1 MSRFVPA
8 VDASLKAVAT
18 LTTRIH
24 LTLSCFFWTSMNT
37 AEVKQRKQQGA
48 GLNVNVRKSK
58 GCCHPWL
65 HQPPREEK
73 LFLHVRLFQ
82 KTTRVFSSSATI
94 VSGSAGCPE
103 WDLSSLDSLRAL
115 EGQTTTT
122 QVILE
127 AALLSTD
134 KDAALLRTTRLY

>member
-48 GLNVNVRKSK
+48 GLNVNVRKESFGRGRV
-58 GCCHPWL
+58 GCKL
-65 HQPPREEK
+65 PRK
-73 LFLHVRLFQ
+73 KTRLFR